1 MGRPKAQQ
9 PELNLSFADSS
20 AQQLKLTSVR
30 SRELVDQV
38 AQDLRNLGVDPIE
51 ILSTYQAGYLDWAMP
66 PVTLP
71 DELFGG
77 EYPYQRPK
85 KADLVALHKA
95 YREDV
100 IQLAKDGDMRALETY
115 VTRLVVHLR
124 STVAYKRCT
133 FNGNS
138 VYIEFSTIPPI
149 GIKDGKILGTPVWDI
164 IGVRS
169 AVLDIEAMAQMSGNF
184 VRAETFDALDRA
196 KLWLTQNWQIVP
208 NYELLEL
215 KLSVLKLQGDK
226 AGYDFEQALHKPL
239 VEVKSAIS
247 GLFTNEA
254 LDAIRESWTT
264 EAETFEDKFRRLYD
278 LVIDKFIDSKLWKE
292 FFGVFPPEAGV
303 ELPLGR
309 RKKIE
314 GGIERFTNYYLNKQ
328 RQIREGK
335 L

>member
-1 MGRPKAQQ
+1 V
-9 PELNLSFADSS
+9 D
-20 AQQLKLTSVR
+20 LT
-30 SRELVDQV
+30 
-38 AQDLRNLGVDPIE
+38 E
-51 ILSTYQAGYLDWAMP
+51 ILRTYQAGYLDWAIP
-66 PVTLP
+66 PVILP

-77 EYPYQRPK
+77 EYPYQRPR
-85 KADLVALHKA
+85 KADLVELHKA
-95 YREDV
+95 YRADV
-100 IQLAKDGDMRALETY
+100 IQLAKAGNVRDLETY

-124 STVAYKRCT
+124 GSVAYKRCT
-133 FNGNS
+133 FRGNS

-149 GIKDGKILGTPVWDI
+149 GIKEGKVLGAPVWDT
-164 IGVRS
+164 VSTRS
-169 AVLDIEAMAQMSGNF
+169 SVLDLEAMAQMSGDF

-196 KLWLTQNWQIVP
+196 KLWVLQNWQILP

-226 AGYDFEQALHKPL
+226 AGYDFEQALHRPV
-239 VEVKSAIS
+239 VEVKSAIT
-247 GLFTNEA
+247 GLFTDDT
-254 LDAIRESWTT
+254 LDAIRGSWTM

-335 L
+335 I